1 MLVAK
6 VDHWVR
12 NGYFDQLETTV
23 ITEVKEFTITD
34 DEVQIITE
42 KGLHTIKEVKSATIR
57 KERRKR

>member
-6 VDHWVR
+6 VDHWVTK
-12 NGYFDQLETTV
+12 GYFDQLETTV

-42 KGLHTIKEVKSATIR
+42 KGLHTITDVKSATIR